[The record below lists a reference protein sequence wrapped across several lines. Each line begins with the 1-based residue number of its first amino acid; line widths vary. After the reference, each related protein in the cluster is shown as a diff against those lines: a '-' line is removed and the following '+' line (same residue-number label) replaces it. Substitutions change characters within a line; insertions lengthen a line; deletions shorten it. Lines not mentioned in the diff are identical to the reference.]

1 LFYSELG
8 GTPDKNIPNTSAF
21 NNEKASTYW
30 LGTENASNPNN
41 AWGFSTGSGRQGSAN
56 KGFWL
61 DVWVVSPGQVA
72 AVPVPGAVWI
82 FGTGLVG
89 LLSLK
94 RRGQT
99 AG

>member
-1 LFYSELG
+1 LDSLG
-8 GTPDKNIPNTSAF
+8 WEAPKPNTSTF
-21 NNEKASTYW
+21 NNEQMYAYW
-30 LGTENASNPNN
+30 SGAENATNPRN
-41 AWGFSTGSGRQGSAN
+41 AWYFYNVLGNQGFTN
-56 KGFWL
+56 KGVQFHAWA
-61 DVWVVSPGQVA
+61 VSPGQVA